1 MEQSLRPRWT
11 AGNVHIDGHNLVH
24 PSEGCVA
31 LAKDTAADTASAD
44 SDDHLRLRR
53 RAPGLQ
59 QRQFHIPG
67 HRTGDQ
73 KHIRV
78 AWRGDEV
85 NAETLDVVDRVVQGD
100 DLQLASV
107 AGTG

>member
-11 AGNVHIDGHNLVH
+11 ARNVHIDGHNLVH

-31 LAKDTAADTASAD
+31 LTKDTAADTASAD
-44 SDDHLRLRR
+44 GDDHLRLRR

-59 QRQFHIPG
+59 QRQLHIPG

-73 KHIRV
+73 QHIRV

-85 NAETLDVVDRVVQGD
+85 NAETFQIIDRAIQTD
-100 DLQLASV
+100 NFNFATI
-107 AGTG
+107 A